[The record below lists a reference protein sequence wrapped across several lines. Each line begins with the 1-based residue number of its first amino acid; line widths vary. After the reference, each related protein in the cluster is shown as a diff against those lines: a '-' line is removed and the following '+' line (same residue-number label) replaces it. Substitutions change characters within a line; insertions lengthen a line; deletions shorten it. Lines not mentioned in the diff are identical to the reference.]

1 MGPDMSEGA
10 ASLRR
15 THQVGRIL
23 QLNPPSYVSRCGD
36 SSGSIYRRHHR
47 ALLTKTRLLEFL
59 MQYA

>member
-47 ALLTKTRLLEFL
+47 ALLTKT
-59 MQYA
+59 